1 MREPPIESESPGRY
15 RRGLT
20 LILLAGLLA
29 RAAVILYAGQHP
41 KTFDFPDSHRYFT
54 VARNIA
60 AGLGPI
66 DSPTVRAGTDPI
78 YPGLLSVGV
87 WFGLT
92 ADDQLM
98 RWAQL
103 INTVVG
109 VASIG
114 VLASLARKLFN
125 ERVALISAAIF
136 ALDPITLFFNALA
149 LTETLY
155 IMLLILGITRLVP
168 ERENRADPASGGIG
182 QWAWGIDHRESVSAS
197 LAAAGSSAGAFALSI
212 LTRSSGLFLPFFLI
226 VPFWRCFAP
235 AARRS
240 VAFLIFI
247 GVLTGLLVTL
257 PIWGSI
263 KTRSIL
269 PTRTGSG
276 ASLMEALG
284 PWADGA
290 PGMDRIVYP
299 PFPPNAN
306 EQVRDKI
313 CRDAA
318 IEWAKQNPGRVL
330 SLAWTKL
337 CRTWSITMNASD
349 YSSLAYKL
357 VGWLTVAPVFTL
369 AIGGIV
375 MLRRNV
381 ATLALLLAPA
391 AYFTILHMIF
401 VGSVRYRMPAMPFV
415 FILAAFALSRLFDRK
430 AANV

>member
-1 MREPPIESESPGRY
+1 MRERLIESEQPGRY
-15 RRGLT
+15 RRHLT
-20 LILLAGLLA
+20 LIILAGLLA

-66 DSPTVRAGTDPI
+66 DSPTIRAGTDPV

-92 ADDQLM
+92 ANEQLM

-103 INTVVG
+103 INTAASVV
-109 VASIG
+109 SII
-114 VLASLARKLFN
+114 VIASLARKLFN
-125 ERVALISAAIF
+125 ERVALFSAAIF

-155 IMLLILGITRLVP
+155 IMLLLLGITRLIP
-168 ERENRADPASGGIG
+168 ERKHRVDPTSIGVG

-197 LAAAGSSAGAFALSI
+197 LTAAGSSSGAFALSI
-212 LTRSSGLFLPFFLI
+212 LTRSSGLFLPLFL
-226 VPFWRCFAP
+226 VAPFWRCFAP
-235 AARRS
+235 ATRRG
-240 VAFLIFI
+240 VAIF
-247 GVLTGLLVTL
+247 VFTGLLAGFLFTL
-257 PIWGSI
+257 PMWGSI

-269 PTRTGSG
+269 PARSGAG

-306 EQVRDKI
+306 EYERDRI

-318 IEWAKQNPGRVL
+318 IDWAKQNPGRVL
-330 SLAWTKL
+330 SLAWTKF
-337 CRTWSITMNASD
+337 CRTWSITINASD
-349 YSSLAYKL
+349 YSSTAYKL
-357 VGWLTVAPVFTL
+357 VGWLTVAPVFAL

-375 MLRRNV
+375 MLRRNA

-391 AYFTILHMIF
+391 AYFTILHMVF

>member
-1 MREPPIESESPGRY
+1 MRERLIESERPGLY
-15 RRGLT
+15 RRRLT
-20 LILLAGLLA
+20 LIVLAGLLA
-29 RAAVILYAGQHP
+29 RGAVILYAGQHP

-66 DSPTVRAGTDPI
+66 DSPTIRAGTDPV
-78 YPGLLSVGV
+78 YPYLLSLGV

-103 INTVVG
+103 INTA
-109 VASIG
+109 ASAVSIM
-114 VLASLARKLFN
+114 VIASLARKLFN

-136 ALDPITLFFNALA
+136 SLDPITLFFNALA

-155 IMLLILGITRLVP
+155 TMLMLLGITRLIP
-168 ERENRADPASGGIG
+168 ERKHRADPAYGGIG
-182 QWAWGIDHRESVSAS
+182 QWAWGIDHRESVTAS
-197 LAAAGSSAGAFALSI
+197 LTAVGSSAGAFALSI
-212 LTRSSGLFLPFFLI
+212 LTRSSGLFFPLLLI
-226 VPFWRCFAP
+226 VPFWKCFAP
-235 AARRS
+235 AARRT
-240 VAFLIFI
+240 VAILCFVGL
-247 GVLTGLLVTL
+247 LAGLLVML
-257 PIWGSI
+257 PMWDSI
-263 KTRSIL
+263 STRSIL

-306 EQVRDKI
+306 EYERDTI
-313 CRDAA
+313 CRNAA
-318 IEWAKQNPGRVL
+318 ITWAKQNPGRVL

-337 CRTWSITMNASD
+337 CRTWSITINASD
-349 YSSLAYKL
+349 YSSTAYKL
-357 VGWLTVAPVFTL
+357 VGWLTVAPVFAL
-369 AIGGIV
+369 GIAGVV
-375 MLRRNV
+375 MLRRNG
-381 ATLALLLAPA
+381 ATLALLLAPV

-415 FILAAFALSRLFDRK
+415 FILAAFALSRLLDRK

>member
-1 MREPPIESESPGRY
+1 MRERTTESNSSGPY
-15 RRGLT
+15 RRRLT
-20 LILLAGLLA
+20 MIVLAGLLA
-29 RAAVILYAGQHP
+29 RGAVIVYAGQHP

-103 INTVVG
+103 INTATG

-114 VLASLARKLFN
+114 VLASLARKLFS
-125 ERVALISAAIF
+125 ERVALICAAIV
-136 ALDPITLFFNALA
+136 AVDPITLFFNALA

-155 IMLLILGITRLVP
+155 STLLVFGVYLLIP
-168 ERENRADPASGGIG
+168 GGKNKSQPNTVGVG
-182 QWAWGIDHRESVSAS
+182 QWAWGGEHMEQTIASMRGVFLASGVLGISA
-197 LAAAGSSAGAFALSI
+197 
-212 LTRSSGLFLPFFLI
+212 LTRSSGLLFPFLLW
-226 VPFWRCFAP
+226 VVLWNCFAP
-235 AARRS
+235 TFRR
-240 VAFLIFI
+240 VVFALFF
-247 GVLTGLLVTL
+247 
-257 PIWGSI
+257 
-263 KTRSIL
+263 SIL
-269 PTRTGSG
+269 FGVILAPTMVRNLHFFHTFIPVRVGSG

-299 PFPPNAN
+299 TFPPNAN
-306 EQVRDKI
+306 EHERDQI

-330 SLAWTKL
+330 SLAWTKF
-337 CRTWSITMNASD
+337 CRTWSITINASD
-349 YSSLAYKL
+349 YSSVAYKL
-357 VGWLTVAPVFTL
+357 VGWLTVAPVFAL
-369 AIGGIV
+369 AIAGVV

>member
-1 MREPPIESESPGRY
+1 MRERLDDSRSSGQY
-15 RRGLT
+15 RRRLT
-20 LILLAGLLA
+20 LIVLAGLLA

-66 DSPTVRAGTDPI
+66 DSPTIRAGTDPV
-78 YPGLLSVGV
+78 YPSLLSVGV

-92 ADDQLM
+92 TDEQLM
-98 RWAQL
+98 RWSQL
-103 INTVVG
+103 INTAASVV
-109 VASIG
+109 SII
-114 VLASLARKLFN
+114 VIASLARKLFN

-155 IMLLILGITRLVP
+155 STLLVFGVCLLIP
-168 ERENRADPASGGIG
+168 GGKNKSQPNTAGVG
-182 QWAWGIDHRESVSAS
+182 QWAWGGEHMEQAIASMRGVFLASGVFGISA
-197 LAAAGSSAGAFALSI
+197 
-212 LTRSSGLFLPFFLI
+212 LTRSSGLFFPFLLW
-226 VPFWRCFAP
+226 VVLWNCFAP
-235 AARRS
+235 TFRR
-240 VAFLIFI
+240 VVFALFF
-247 GVLTGLLVTL
+247 
-257 PIWGSI
+257 
-263 KTRSIL
+263 SIL
-269 PTRTGSG
+269 FGVILAPTMVRNLHLFHAFIPVRTGAG

-306 EQVRDKI
+306 EYERDKI

-318 IEWAKQNPGRVL
+318 IDWAKQNPGRVL
-330 SLAWTKL
+330 SLAWTKF
-337 CRTWSITMNASD
+337 CRTWSITINASD
-349 YSSLAYKL
+349 YSSTAYKL
-357 VGWLTVAPVFTL
+357 VGWLTVAPVFAL
-369 AIGGIV
+369 AICGIA
-375 MLRRNV
+375 MLRRNA

-391 AYFTILHMIF
+391 AYFTILHMVF

>member
-1 MREPPIESESPGRY
+1 MRERLDDSRSSGQY
-15 RRGLT
+15 RRRLT
-20 LILLAGLLA
+20 LIVLAGLLA

-66 DSPTVRAGTDPI
+66 DSPTVRAGTDPV
-78 YPGLLSVGV
+78 YPYLLSVGV

-92 ADDQLM
+92 TDEQLM

-103 INTVVG
+103 INTMVSAV
-109 VASIG
+109 SIL
-114 VLASLARKLFN
+114 VIASLARKLFN
-125 ERVALISAAIF
+125 ERVALLSAAIF

-155 IMLLILGITRLVP
+155 VTFLLLGVTRLVP
-168 ERENRADPASGGIG
+168 EQRHRVNPESTGIG

-212 LTRSSGLFLPFFLI
+212 LTRSSGLFLPLFL
-226 VPFWRCFAP
+226 VAPFWRCFAP

-240 VAFLIFI
+240 VAIFI
-247 GVLTGLLVTL
+247 FTALLAGLVVTL
-257 PIWGSI
+257 PMWSSI

-269 PTRTGSG
+269 PTRSGAG

-306 EQVRDKI
+306 EYERDKI

-318 IEWAKQNPGRVL
+318 IDWAKQNPGRVL

-337 CRTWSITMNASD
+337 CRTWSITINASD
-349 YSSLAYKL
+349 YSSTAYKL
-357 VGWLTVAPVFTL
+357 VGWITVAPIFAL

-375 MLRRNV
+375 MLRRNI

-391 AYFTILHMIF
+391 AYFTILHMVF